1 MAINTGNAT
10 ELLQTQVAKVL
21 TKPLEAQ
28 SVFLASGPVIYD
40 TAGPLRLPSLG
51 GPITDPGWT
60 GEGETIP
67 TRDVD
72 FGDVSLLPSTMKS
85 VKVITKMS
93 EEIVRQ
99 AVVSLETAVRQ
110 RLVTD
115 VASKID
121 TQFFGASGDGVE
133 TPRGL
138 FSWLGTQT
146 VAAAGGLTYDVLLA
160 AWSKALSANV
170 NMGSLKFV
178 VTPREFVTL
187 KGLKDGDGRYLAQ
200 PDPTLDSVY
209 RAFGIPIVVTPR
221 IPDTTGGTPTGR
233 AALVDFSQ
241 VAVARDLAPSVK
253 ILNELYAGTG
263 EVGIR
268 VQARYDVAPVNPSAV
283 VKITGITIPAA

>member
-1 MAINTGNAT
+1 MTVNTGNAT
-10 ELLQTQVAKVL
+10 ELLQTQVAKIL
-21 TKPLEAQ
+21 TQPLEAQ
-28 SVFLASGPVIYD
+28 SIFLASGPVIYD

-51 GPITDPGWT
+51 GPIADPGWT

-72 FGDVSLLPSTMKS
+72 FGSVDLLPSTMRS

-93 EEIVRQ
+93 EEVVRQ
-99 AVVSLETAVRQ
+99 SVVSIETAIRQ
-110 RLVTD
+110 RLVRD

-121 TQFFGASGDGVE
+121 GQFFSASGDGVT
-133 TPRGL
+133 TPKGM
-138 FSWLGTQT
+138 FAWSGVQN
-146 VAAAGGLTYDVLLA
+146 VAVGGPLTYDVLLA
-160 AWSKALSANV
+160 AWAKALSANV
-170 NMGSLKFV
+170 NMSSLRFI
-178 VTPREFVTL
+178 VTPRELVTL
-187 KGLKDGDGRYLAQ
+187 KGLKDNDGRYMAQ

-221 IPDTTGGTPTGR
+221 IPDTTGASPTGR
-233 AALVDFSQ
+233 AALVDMSQ

-268 VQARYDVAPVNPSAV
+268 TQARYDVAPVNPSAV
-283 VKITGITIPAA
+283 VTMTGITIPSA